1 MLKSLSRAV
10 GTAVRISTITSSTT
24 RALPLSI
31 PTLCTPS
38 SATIRPFTRSLWM
51 MNNKG
56 ASSGYRPK
64 LFSSRV
70 LSPSVSC
77 GCGALHTEGDKAFG
91 DFLSDEIK
99 EERKIQKS
107 KTLPKMSG
115 GWELESNGA
124 EVKLVRSVSGEKITV
139 SFNVNN
145 SIPPNFEEEAE
156 TGQQQQKGEEEQDI
170 VSTPN
175 FVVEVTKQE
184 AAKTALVFDCH
195 FPEDEIAHGEG
206 EEESDIFAIREVS
219 FQPEGDSDWK
229 ETSYTL
235 STDSLDWALYDHL
248 MDFLADRGVDNTFA
262 DELMELSTAMEHQEY
277 IKFLE
282 DLGSFVKCK

>member
-1 MLKSLSRAV
+1 MLKSVVRAV
-10 GTAVRISTITSSTT
+10 GAAVRLSPAVPSAARAFPLGSPALRSSG
-24 RALPLSI
+24 
-31 PTLCTPS
+31 
-38 SATIRPFTRSLWM
+38 SATIRPFTRSLWVL
-51 MNNKG
+51 NNNG

-70 LSPSVSC
+70 LSPPVSC
-77 GCGALHTEGDKAFG
+77 GCGGLHTEGDKAFG
-91 DFLSDEIK
+91 EFLSDEIK
-99 EERKIQKS
+99 EEKKIQKN

-115 GWELESNGA
+115 GWELEMNGTEA
-124 EVKLVRSVSGEKITV
+124 KLTKQVSGEKITV
-139 SFNVNN
+139 TFNVNN
-145 SIPPNFEEEAE
+145 SIPPNFEEEVE
-156 TGQQQQKGEEEQDI
+156 QGQQQKSPEDEPEI

-175 FVVEVTKQE
+175 FVIEVTKQG
-184 AAKTALVFDCH
+184 AKHSLVFDCH
-195 FPEDEIAHGEG
+195 FPEDEMSHGEG

-235 STDSLDWALYDHL
+235 NTDSLDWALYDHM

-282 DLGSFVKCK
+282 ELQSFVNCK

>member
-1 MLKSLSRAV
+1 MLKSVVRAV
-10 GTAVRISTITSSTT
+10 GAAVRLSSATTSTA
-24 RALPLSI
+24 RALPLSC
-31 PTLCTPS
+31 PTLCAPS

-51 MNNKG
+51 LNNNG

-64 LFSSRV
+64 LFSSKA
-70 LSPSVSC
+70 LTPSLSC
-77 GCGALHTEGDKAFG
+77 GCGGLHTEGDKAFG

-107 KTLPKMSG
+107 KNLPKMSG
-115 GWELESNGA
+115 GWDLEMNGTEA
-124 EVKLVRSVSGEKITV
+124 KLTRHVSGEKITV
-139 SFNVNN
+139 TFNINN

-156 TGQQQQKGEEEQDI
+156 QGQQKPGEEEEEI

-175 FVVEVTKQE
+175 FVVEVTKQ
-184 AAKTALVFDCH
+184 AAKHSLVFDCH
-195 FPEDEIAHGEG
+195 FPEDEVSHGEG
-206 EEESDIFAIREVS
+206 EEESDIFTIREVS
-219 FQPEGDSDWK
+219 FQPEGDADWK

-235 STDSLDWALYDHL
+235 NTDSLDWALYDHL

-262 DELMELSTAMEHQEY
+262 DELMELSTAIEHQEY

-282 DLGSFVKCK
+282 DLQGFVKCN